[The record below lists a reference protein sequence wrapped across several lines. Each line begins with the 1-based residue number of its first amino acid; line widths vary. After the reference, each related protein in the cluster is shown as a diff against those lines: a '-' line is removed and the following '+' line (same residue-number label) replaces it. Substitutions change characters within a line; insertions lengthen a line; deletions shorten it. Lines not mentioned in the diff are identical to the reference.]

1 MTIIT
6 YIKNVKHCEL
16 IIEGAGQMQE
26 TGKHYEKAYWTNRQK
41 LQYIS
46 GIVIITVSVIAG
58 FKYVFPFVAPFVI
71 AYAVAVMIEKP
82 VNRLARVFKGRK
94 MIASAVIVILFSA
107 VLCVGI
113 GLAAYFGLAEIKSF
127 IKNYEYN
134 MVTFRQTAARICFNM
149 DGWLGLSDG
158 QCLDFICRC
167 MEKFEK
173 TVDNG
178 GVSQI
183 MTKVVTISVPAVIKT
198 ITVTGSVIISFI
210 SVVYLAVVIDNVRD
224 WKKENVFRMEIKAV
238 SDSLYRLIHV
248 YFKIEAL
255 ILVINSILCIIALLI
270 IKNPYAVVLGILIGI
285 VDMLPVFGTGT
296 VLLPW
301 ALFELVNKNVTSAAV
316 LVSAYVVT
324 YFVREIMESKCLG
337 DKTGIPPFVMLMV
350 IFLGIMIY
358 GIMGFILGP
367 VSYCIMKALILH
379 LKIEIER
386 GTLKKLEI

>member
-337 DKTGIPPFVMLMV
+337 DKTWIPPFVMLMV

-386 GTLKKLEI
+386 GTLKNT

>member
-134 MVTFRQTAARICFNM
+134 MVTFRPTAARLCFNM

-198 ITVTGSVIISFI
+198 ITVTGSVIICFI

-386 GTLKKLEI
+386 GTLKNT

>member
-26 TGKHYEKAYWTNRQK
+26 TGKHYEKVYWTNRQK

-167 MEKFEK
+167 MEKLEK

-198 ITVTGSVIISFI
+198 ITVTGSVIICFI

-386 GTLKKLEI
+386 GTLKNT

>member
-6 YIKNVKHCEL
+6 YIKNVKRCEL
-16 IIEGAGQMQE
+16 IIERAGQMQE

-198 ITVTGSVIISFI
+198 ITVTGSVIICFI
-210 SVVYLAVVIDNVRD
+210 SVVYLSVVIDNVRD

-386 GTLKKLEI
+386 GTLKNT

>member
-94 MIASAVIVILFSA
+94 MIASAGLVILFSA

-198 ITVTGSVIISFI
+198 ITVTGSVIICFI

-238 SDSLYRLIHV
+238 SDSLYRLIQV

-270 IKNPYAVVLGILIGI
+270 IKNSYAVVLGILIGI

-301 ALFELVNKNVTSAAV
+301 ALFELVNKNVTSAV

-386 GTLKKLEI
+386 GTLKNT

>member
-6 YIKNVKHCEL
+6 YIKNVKRCEL

-198 ITVTGSVIISFI
+198 ITVTGSVIICFI
-210 SVVYLAVVIDNVRD
+210 SVVYLSVVIDNVRD

-238 SDSLYRLIHV
+238 SDSLYRLIQV

-386 GTLKKLEI
+386 GTLKKT

>member
-26 TGKHYEKAYWTNRQK
+26 TRKHYEKAYWTNRQK

-198 ITVTGSVIISFI
+198 ITVTGSVIICFI

-386 GTLKKLEI
+386 GTLKKT

>member
-107 VLCVGI
+107 VFCEGI

-198 ITVTGSVIISFI
+198 ITVTGSVIICFI
-210 SVVYLAVVIDNVRD
+210 SVVYLSVVIDNVRD
-224 WKKENVFRMEIKAV
+224 WKKDNVFRMEIKAV
-238 SDSLYRLIHV
+238 SDSLYRLIQV

-386 GTLKKLEI
+386 GTLKNT

>member
-26 TGKHYEKAYWTNRQK
+26 TRKHYEKAYWTNRQK

-198 ITVTGSVIISFI
+198 ITVTGSVIICFI

-324 YFVREIMESKCLG
+324 YFVREIMESKCMG

-386 GTLKKLEI
+386 GTLKNT

>member
-6 YIKNVKHCEL
+6 YIKNVKRCEL

-198 ITVTGSVIISFI
+198 ITVTGSVIICFI

-296 VLLPW
+296 ALLPW

-386 GTLKKLEI
+386 GTLKNT

>member
-26 TGKHYEKAYWTNRQK
+26 TRKHYEKAYWTNRQK

-158 QCLDFICRC
+158 QCLEFICRC

-198 ITVTGSVIISFI
+198 ITVTGSVIICFI

-255 ILVINSILCIIALLI
+255 ILVINSIICIIALLI

-386 GTLKKLEI
+386 GTLKNT

>member
-198 ITVTGSVIISFI
+198 ITVTGSVIICFI
-210 SVVYLAVVIDNVRD
+210 SVVYLSVVIDNVRD

-238 SDSLYRLIHV
+238 SDSLYRLIQV

-386 GTLKKLEI
+386 GILKKT

>member
-198 ITVTGSVIISFI
+198 ITVTGSVIICFI

-301 ALFELVNKNVTSAAV
+301 ALFELVNKNVSSAAG

-386 GTLKKLEI
+386 GTLKNT

>member
-6 YIKNVKHCEL
+6 YIKNVKRCEL

-82 VNRLARVFKGRK
+82 VNRLARVLKGRK

-198 ITVTGSVIISFI
+198 ITVTGSVIICFI

-238 SDSLYRLIHV
+238 SDSLYRLIQV

-270 IKNPYAVVLGILIGI
+270 IKNSYAVVLGILIGI

-386 GTLKKLEI
+386 GILKNT

>member
-26 TGKHYEKAYWTNRQK
+26 TRKHYEKAYWTNRQK

-198 ITVTGSVIISFI
+198 ITVTGSVIICFI

-301 ALFELVNKNVTSAAV
+301 ALFELVNKNATSAAV

-386 GTLKKLEI
+386 GTLKNT

>member
-6 YIKNVKHCEL
+6 YIKNVKRCEL

-198 ITVTGSVIISFI
+198 ITVTGSVIICFI
-210 SVVYLAVVIDNVRD
+210 SVVYLSVVIDNVRD

-386 GTLKKLEI
+386 GTLKNT

>member
-26 TGKHYEKAYWTNRQK
+26 TRKHYEKAYWTNRQK

-198 ITVTGSVIISFI
+198 ITVTGSVIICFI

-301 ALFELVNKNVTSAAV
+301 ALFELVNKNATSAAV

-386 GTLKKLEI
+386 GTLKILEI

>member
-26 TGKHYEKAYWTNRQK
+26 TRKHYEKAYWTNRQK

-134 MVTFRQTAARICFNM
+134 MVTFRQTAARICCNM

-198 ITVTGSVIISFI
+198 ITVTGSVIICFI

-386 GTLKKLEI
+386 GTLKNT

>member
-113 GLAAYFGLAEIKSF
+113 GLAAYFGLADIKSF

-198 ITVTGSVIISFI
+198 ITVTGSVIICFI
-210 SVVYLAVVIDNVRD
+210 SVVYLSVVIDNVRD
-224 WKKENVFRMEIKAV
+224 WKKDNVFRMEIKAV
-238 SDSLYRLIHV
+238 SDSLYRLIQV

-386 GTLKKLEI
+386 GILKNT

>member
-6 YIKNVKHCEL
+6 YIKNVKRCEL

-46 GIVIITVSVIAG
+46 GIVIITVFVIAG
-58 FKYVFPFVAPFVI
+58 FKYVFPFVAPFVV

-198 ITVTGSVIISFI
+198 ITVTGSVIICFI

-386 GTLKKLEI
+386 GTLKNT

>member
-6 YIKNVKHCEL
+6 YIKNVKRCEL

-198 ITVTGSVIISFI
+198 ITVTGSVIICFI
-210 SVVYLAVVIDNVRD
+210 SVVYLSVVIDNVRD

-238 SDSLYRLIHV
+238 SDSLYRLIQV

-316 LVSAYVVT
+316 LVGAYVVT

-386 GTLKKLEI
+386 GTLKNT

>member
-337 DKTGIPPFVMLMV
+337 DKTGIPPMLMV

-386 GTLKKLEI
+386 GTLKNT

>member
-46 GIVIITVSVIAG
+46 GIVIITVSIIAG

-183 MTKVVTISVPAVIKT
+183 MTKVVTISVPAVIKI
-198 ITVTGSVIISFI
+198 ITVTGSVIICFI

-386 GTLKKLEI
+386 GTLKNT

>member
-198 ITVTGSVIISFI
+198 ITVTGSVIICFI

-238 SDSLYRLIHV
+238 SDSLYRLIQV

-270 IKNPYAVVLGILIGI
+270 IKNPYAVVLGMLIGI

-301 ALFELVNKNVTSAAV
+301 ALFELVNKNMTSAAV

-386 GTLKKLEI
+386 GTLKKT

>member
-6 YIKNVKHCEL
+6 YIKNVKRCEL

-198 ITVTGSVIISFI
+198 ITVTGSVIICFI

-238 SDSLYRLIHV
+238 SDSLYRLIQV

-270 IKNPYAVVLGILIGI
+270 IKNSYAVVLGILIGI

-316 LVSAYVVT
+316 LVSAYVMT

-379 LKIEIER
+379 LKIEIEC
-386 GTLKKLEI
+386 GTLKNT

>member
-6 YIKNVKHCEL
+6 YIKNVKRCEL

-26 TGKHYEKAYWTNRQK
+26 TGKYYEKAYWTNRQK

-82 VNRLARVFKGRK
+82 VNRLAKVFKGRK

-198 ITVTGSVIISFI
+198 ITVTGSVIICFI

-238 SDSLYRLIHV
+238 SDSLYRLIQV

-255 ILVINSILCIIALLI
+255 ILVINSMLCIIALLI

-386 GTLKKLEI
+386 GTLKNT

>member
-94 MIASAVIVILFSA
+94 MIASAAIVILFSA

-198 ITVTGSVIISFI
+198 ITVTGSVIICFI

-255 ILVINSILCIIALLI
+255 ILVINSMLCIIALLI

-386 GTLKKLEI
+386 GTLKNT

>member
-41 LQYIS
+41 LKYIS

-198 ITVTGSVIISFI
+198 ITVTGSVIICFI
-210 SVVYLAVVIDNVRD
+210 SVVYLSVVIDNVRD

-238 SDSLYRLIHV
+238 SDSLYRLIQV

-386 GTLKKLEI
+386 GTLKKT

>member
-198 ITVTGSVIISFI
+198 ITVTGSVIICFI
-210 SVVYLAVVIDNVRD
+210 SVVYLSVVIDNVRD
-224 WKKENVFRMEIKAV
+224 WKKDNVFRMEIKAV
-238 SDSLYRLIHV
+238 SDSLYRLIQV

-386 GTLKKLEI
+386 GILKNT

>member
-26 TGKHYEKAYWTNRQK
+26 TRKHYEKAYWTNRQK

-158 QCLDFICRC
+158 QCLEFICRC

-198 ITVTGSVIISFI
+198 ITVTGSVIICFI

-255 ILVINSILCIIALLI
+255 SLVINSILCIIALLI

-386 GTLKKLEI
+386 GTLKNT

>member
-198 ITVTGSVIISFI
+198 ITVTGSVIICFI

-238 SDSLYRLIHV
+238 SDSLYRLIQV

-270 IKNPYAVVLGILIGI
+270 IKNSYAVVLGILIGI

-367 VSYCIMKALILH
+367 GSYCVMKALILH
-379 LKIEIER
+379 LKIQIAR
-386 GTLKKLEI
+386 GTLKNT

>member
-16 IIEGAGQMQE
+16 IIEGTGQMQE

-198 ITVTGSVIISFI
+198 ITVTGSVIICFI

-224 WKKENVFRMEIKAV
+224 WKKENIFRIEIKAV

-270 IKNPYAVVLGILIGI
+270 IKNSYAVVLGILIGI

-386 GTLKKLEI
+386 GTLKKT

>member
-6 YIKNVKHCEL
+6 YIKNVKRCEL

-107 VLCVGI
+107 VVCVGI

-198 ITVTGSVIISFI
+198 ITVTGSVIICFI
-210 SVVYLAVVIDNVRD
+210 SVVYLSVVIDNVRD

-238 SDSLYRLIHV
+238 SDSLYRLIQV

-316 LVSAYVVT
+316 LVSVYVVT

-386 GTLKKLEI
+386 GTLKNT

>member
-1 MTIIT
+1 M
-6 YIKNVKHCEL
+6 
-16 IIEGAGQMQE
+16 
-26 TGKHYEKAYWTNRQK
+26 
-41 LQYIS
+41 
-46 GIVIITVSVIAG
+46 
-58 FKYVFPFVAPFVI
+58 I

-113 GLAAYFGLAEIKSF
+113 GLAAYFGLVEIKSF

-198 ITVTGSVIISFI
+198 ITVTGSVIICFI

-238 SDSLYRLIHV
+238 SDSLYRLIQV

-386 GTLKKLEI
+386 GTLKNT

>member
-198 ITVTGSVIISFI
+198 ITVTGSVIICFI
-210 SVVYLAVVIDNVRD
+210 SVVYLSVVIDNVRD
-224 WKKENVFRMEIKAV
+224 WKKDNVFRMEIKAV
-238 SDSLYRLIHV
+238 SDSLYRLIQV

-379 LKIEIER
+379 LKIEIEC
-386 GTLKKLEI
+386 GTLKNT

>member
-6 YIKNVKHCEL
+6 YIKNVKHCEF

-26 TGKHYEKAYWTNRQK
+26 TRKHYEKAYWTNRQK

-94 MIASAVIVILFSA
+94 KIASAVIVILFSA

-198 ITVTGSVIISFI
+198 ITVTGSVIICFI

-386 GTLKKLEI
+386 GTLKNT

>member
-26 TGKHYEKAYWTNRQK
+26 TRKHYEKAYWTNRQK

-113 GLAAYFGLAEIKSF
+113 GLVAYFGLAEIKSF

-198 ITVTGSVIISFI
+198 ITVTGSVIICFI

-386 GTLKKLEI
+386 GTLKNT

>member
-6 YIKNVKHCEL
+6 YIKNVKRCEL
-16 IIEGAGQMQE
+16 IVEGAGQMQE

-198 ITVTGSVIISFI
+198 ITVTGSVIICFI
-210 SVVYLAVVIDNVRD
+210 SVVYLSVVIDNVRD

-238 SDSLYRLIHV
+238 SDSLYRLIQV

-386 GTLKKLEI
+386 GTLKNT